1 MKEKYVYQLRFYK
14 LKGMEIIHELNK
26 ISNLLMIGIS
36 ILVQFIIYPS
46 FKKPDFKNFNVFHIS
61 YSNKMFYIVAP
72 IMLTELFSSLF
83 LVYKNPSKTYLISLF
98 FLLLVWLLTFLFIVP
113 IHNFLSANHSK
124 KKVQRMIRLNGLRTF
139 FWLSKYLIIGL

>member
-1 MKEKYVYQLRFYK
+1 MDIAF
-14 LKGMEIIHELNK
+14 ELNK

-36 ILVQFIIYPS
+36 ILVQVIIYPS
-46 FKKPDFKNFNVFHIS
+46 FKDPDFKNFNSFHLS

-83 LVYKNPSKTYLISLF
+83 LVYKNPSKTYLISIF
-98 FLLLVWLLTFLFIVP
+98 FLLLIWLLTFLFIVP

-124 KKVQRMIRLNGLRTF
+124 NKVQRMIRLNGLRTF

>member
-1 MKEKYVYQLRFYK
+1 
-14 LKGMEIIHELNK
+14 MEIIHELDK

-72 IMLTELFSSLF
+72 IMLTELFSSAI
-83 LVYKNPSKTYLISLF
+83 LVYENLAESYLISF
-98 FLLLVWLLTFLFIVP
+98 CLLVLIWGLTFMFIVP
-113 IHNFLSANHSK
+113 IHNSLSK
-124 KKVQRMIRLNGLRTF
+124 KHNEELVGKMIKLNSLRTL
-139 FWLSKYLIIGL
+139 FWSLKYLIVGF

>member
-1 MKEKYVYQLRFYK
+1 MDIAF
-14 LKGMEIIHELNK
+14 ELNK

-36 ILVQFIIYPS
+36 ILVQIIIYPS
-46 FKKPDFKNFNVFHIS
+46 FKDPDFKNFNSFHLS

-98 FLLLVWLLTFLFIVP
+98 FLLLIWLLTFLFIVP

-124 KKVQRMIRLNGLRTF
+124 KKVQRMIRLNGMRTF
-139 FWLSKYLIIGL
+139 FWLSKYLTIVFC

>member
-1 MKEKYVYQLRFYK
+1 
-14 LKGMEIIHELNK
+14 MEIIHELNK

-72 IMLTELFSSLF
+72 IMFTELFSSLF

-98 FLLLVWLLTFLFIVP
+98 FLLLIWLLTFLFIVP

>member
-1 MKEKYVYQLRFYK
+1 MDIAF
-14 LKGMEIIHELNK
+14 ELNK

-36 ILVQFIIYPS
+36 ILVQIIIYPS
-46 FKKPDFKNFNVFHIS
+46 FKDPDFKNFNSFHLS

-83 LVYKNPSKTYLISLF
+83 LVYKNPSKTYLISIF
-98 FLLLVWLLTFLFIVP
+98 FLLLIWLLTFLFIVP

-124 KKVQRMIRLNGLRTF
+124 KKVQRMIRLNGMRTF
-139 FWLSKYLIIGL
+139 FWLSKYLTIVFC

>member
-1 MKEKYVYQLRFYK
+1 MDIAF
-14 LKGMEIIHELNK
+14 ELNK

-36 ILVQFIIYPS
+36 ILVQIIIYPS
-46 FKKPDFKNFNVFHIS
+46 FKDPDFKNFNSFHLS

-98 FLLLVWLLTFLFIVP
+98 FLLLIWLLTFLFIVP
-113 IHNFLSANHSK
+113 IHNFLSVNHSK
-124 KKVQRMIRLNGLRTF
+124 KKVQRMIRLNGMRTF
-139 FWLSKYLIIGL
+139 FWLSKYLTIVFC

>member
-1 MKEKYVYQLRFYK
+1 
-14 LKGMEIIHELNK
+14 MEIIHELNK

-61 YSNKMFYIVAP
+61 YSNKMLYIVAP

>member
-1 MKEKYVYQLRFYK
+1 MDIAF
-14 LKGMEIIHELNK
+14 ELNK

-36 ILVQFIIYPS
+36 ILVQIIIYPS
-46 FKKPDFKNFNVFHIS
+46 FKHPDFKNFNSFHLS
-61 YSNKMFYIVAP
+61 YSKKMFYIVAP
-72 IMLTELFSSLF
+72 IMLTEFFSSLF

-98 FLLLVWLLTFLFIVP
+98 FLLLIWLLTFLFIVP

-139 FWLSKYLIIGL
+139 FWLLKYFIIGL

>member
-1 MKEKYVYQLRFYK
+1 MDIAF
-14 LKGMEIIHELNK
+14 ELNK

-36 ILVQFIIYPS
+36 ILVQIIIYPS
-46 FKKPDFKNFNVFHIS
+46 FKGPDFKNFNSFHLL

-83 LVYKNPSKTYLISLF
+83 LVYKNPTKTYLISLF
-98 FLLLVWLLTFLFIVP
+98 FLLLIWLLTFLFIVP

-124 KKVQRMIRLNGLRTF
+124 KKVQRMIRLNGMRTF
-139 FWLSKYLIIGL
+139 FWLSKYLTIVFC

>member
-1 MKEKYVYQLRFYK
+1 MDIAF
-14 LKGMEIIHELNK
+14 ELNK

-36 ILVQFIIYPS
+36 ILVQIIIYPS
-46 FKKPDFKNFNVFHIS
+46 FKGPDFKNFNSCHLS

-98 FLLLVWLLTFLFIVP
+98 FLLLIWLLTFLFIVP

-124 KKVQRMIRLNGLRTF
+124 KKVQRMIRLNGMRTF
-139 FWLSKYLIIGL
+139 FWLSKYLTIVFC

>member
-1 MKEKYVYQLRFYK
+1 
-14 LKGMEIIHELNK
+14 MEIIHELNK

-72 IMLTELFSSLF
+72 IMLTELFSSAI
-83 LVYKNPSKTYLISLF
+83 LVYENLAESYLISF
-98 FLLLVWLLTFLFIVP
+98 CLLVLIWGLTFMFIVP
-113 IHNFLSANHSK
+113 IHNSLSK
-124 KKVQRMIRLNGLRTF
+124 KHNEELVGKMIKLNSLRTL
-139 FWLSKYLIIGL
+139 FWSLKYLIVGF

>member
-1 MKEKYVYQLRFYK
+1 
-14 LKGMEIIHELNK
+14 MEIIHELNK

-98 FLLLVWLLTFLFIVP
+98 FLLLIWLLTFLFIVP
-113 IHNFLSANHSK
+113 IHNFLSAKHSK
-124 KKVQRMIRLNGLRTF
+124 KKVKRMIRLNGLRTF

>member
-1 MKEKYVYQLRFYK
+1 MDIAF
-14 LKGMEIIHELNK
+14 EINK

-36 ILVQFIIYPS
+36 ILVQIIIYPS
-46 FKKPDFKNFNVFHIS
+46 FKDPDFKNFNSFHLS

-98 FLLLVWLLTFLFIVP
+98 FLLLIWLLTFLFIVP

>member
-1 MKEKYVYQLRFYK
+1 MDIAF
-14 LKGMEIIHELNK
+14 ELNK

-36 ILVQFIIYPS
+36 ILVQVIIYPS
-46 FKKPDFKNFNVFHIS
+46 FKDPDFKNFNSFHLS
-61 YSNKMFYIVAP
+61 YSNKMFYLVAP

-98 FLLLVWLLTFLFIVP
+98 FLLLIWLLTFLFIVP

>member
-1 MKEKYVYQLRFYK
+1 MDIAF
-14 LKGMEIIHELNK
+14 ELNK

-36 ILVQFIIYPS
+36 ILVQVIIYPS
-46 FKKPDFKNFNVFHIS
+46 FKDPDFKNFNSFHLS

-98 FLLLVWLLTFLFIVP
+98 FLLLIWLLTFLFIVP

>member
-1 MKEKYVYQLRFYK
+1 
-14 LKGMEIIHELNK
+14 MEIIHELNK

-83 LVYKNPSKTYLISLF
+83 LVYKSPSKIYLISLF
-98 FLLLVWLLTFLFIVP
+98 FLLLIWLLTFLFIVP
-113 IHNFLSANHSK
+113 IHNFLSANHNK

>member
-1 MKEKYVYQLRFYK
+1 MDIAF
-14 LKGMEIIHELNK
+14 ELNK

-36 ILVQFIIYPS
+36 ILVQIIIYPS
-46 FKKPDFKNFNVFHIS
+46 FKGPDFKNFNSFHLS

-83 LVYKNPSKTYLISLF
+83 LVYKNPTKTYLISLF
-98 FLLLVWLLTFLFIVP
+98 FLLLIWLLTFLFIVP

-124 KKVQRMIRLNGLRTF
+124 KRVQRMIRLNGMRTF
-139 FWLSKYLIIGL
+139 FWLSKYLTIVFC

>member
-1 MKEKYVYQLRFYK
+1 
-14 LKGMEIIHELNK
+14 
-26 ISNLLMIGIS
+26 MIGIS
-36 ILVQFIIYPS
+36 ILVQIIIYPS
-46 FKKPDFKNFNVFHIS
+46 FKGPDFKNFNSFHLS

-98 FLLLVWLLTFLFIVP
+98 FLLLIWLLTFLFIVP

-124 KKVQRMIRLNGLRTF
+124 KKVQRMIRLNGMRTF
-139 FWLSKYLIIGL
+139 FWLSKYLTIVFC